1 MYCRFFVAVVLILQ
15 TMASAAPSSSSEAG
29 AHLRR
34 RQAKPDPC
42 IASPVLCRC
51 EVNLPAHHENDGSTS
66 RWRCFVAPSFLESA
80 TLLHFSHRH
89 VAYFS
94 LFRRKSCTLPACYL
108 SIPKDGHTYFLPSGH
123 LCIRYFHSETFERK
137 KPPSRGVS

>member
-1 MYCRFFVAVVLILQ
+1 MIC
-15 TMASAAPSSSSEAG
+15 S
-29 AHLRR
+29 
-34 RQAKPDPC
+34 
-42 IASPVLCRC
+42 CRC